1 MIYPPYD
8 LKVEYLREP
17 EAIDL
22 PRPRFSWKLKSD
34 QRGDGQTAYQI
45 IVSSEKELVEKEIGD
60 FWDSG
65 KVRGNS
71 SIQIPYLGEE
81 LLSCQ
86 VYYWRVRCWNQKDE
100 ASPFSEISTFKTG
113 FMGTSKFKTSWISL
127 PEPEYFHAE
136 KTVLLGEEEPEN
148 IHYKAIYLRK
158 EFRGKGQATRAT
170 IYICGL
176 GHYVLFLNGQRI
188 GQKVLDPAWSDY
200 HQSAFYSVY
209 EVGALIQENNAIGV
223 ILGNGRYLKKYGYD
237 QPRLAFRMEIYY
249 ENGGFEIIS
258 SDESWRASHGPIQ
271 ENGLYYGEAYDAR
284 LERPGWNLPGFDDR
298 NWKKAIA
305 LSGGPAGLAGQNLP
319 PVAVT
324 EILRPVKI
332 NQLSPNKYIFD
343 FGQNIS
349 GWARLTVR
357 GQTGATVV
365 LRYGEL
371 LDQNGHL
378 NPATNDRA
386 RATDSYVLKGEGL
399 ETFEPSF
406 TYHGFRYVEVSG
418 LPEPPDENTLQGCFV
433 HLKAERT
440 GNFECSEPLL
450 NQIHQMVVRTQR
462 ANLMSIPTDCPQRD
476 ERHGWL
482 ADAWVTA
489 EASSFNFD
497 LAAFYQHFLN
507 LIRQAQKEDGS
518 LPDFVPPYNQKTYPA
533 DPAWSAAYL
542 QLCWH
547 MYQFYGDREILRKH
561 FQSLKKYV
569 EFLRKKVAGNLQFSL
584 GKYGDWCQPG
594 SMVPK
599 KTPLELVTSSFY
611 YYEVKL
617 FSDICQLVGRQEEAK
632 EYRELAKQIKNA
644 FNQVFLEENQY
655 KALRQSPVD
664 RQPDQTANLLPL
676 AFDLVPEE
684 AREKV
689 WENLRYSLEVNHD
702 RHLDTGILGTHY
714 LFEVLDKFHRSD
726 LALDIVLQESYPGWG
741 YMIKEGAT
749 TLWERWEKLT
759 GRGMNSHNHVMFGS
773 VDAWFYKTLA
783 GLSPAEPGWQT
794 FRVKPFAEGKL
805 TWARAEYDTPFG
817 KASVFWKKERNEY
830 QLKLSVP
837 PNTKARVYFPR
848 LWDEFIVEE
857 SQVLLWDG
865 QNFLPPENRPEISLA
880 ENGQVPVFWVDSG
893 DYHFWMK
900 PAGSKIEEIS

>member
-1 MIYPPYD
+1 MIYPPHD
-8 LKVEYLREP
+8 LKVEYLKEP
-17 EAIDL
+17 ETLDL

-34 QRGDGQTAYQI
+34 RRGDGQSAYQI
-45 IVSSEKELVEKEIGD
+45 IVSSEKEICEKEIGD

-86 VYYWRVRCWNQKDE
+86 VYYWRVRWWNQRDE
-100 ASPFSEISTFKTG
+100 ASPFSEIATFKTG
-113 FMGTSKFKTSWISL
+113 FMGTSKFKASWISL
-127 PEPEYFHAE
+127 PEPEHFLAE

-148 IHYKAIYLRK
+148 VHYKAIYLRK
-158 EFRGKGQATRAT
+158 EFQGRGRASRAT

-176 GHYVLFLNGQRI
+176 GHYVLYLNGQRI
-188 GQKVLDPAWSDY
+188 GQKVLDPVWSDY
-200 HQSAFYSVY
+200 HQVAYYSAY
-209 EVGALIQENNAIGV
+209 EVSELIQERNALGV

-237 QPRLAFRMEIYY
+237 QPRLALRLEIYY

-258 SDESWRASHGPIQ
+258 SDESWRASHGAIQ
-271 ENGLYYGEAYDAR
+271 ENGLYYGEDYDAR
-284 LERPGWNLPGFDDR
+284 LEMPGWNLPGFDDSS
-298 NWKKAIA
+298 WKKAIA
-305 LSGGPAGLAGQNLP
+305 LSGGPAVLAGENLP

-324 EILRPVKI
+324 EIITPVQI
-332 NQLSPNKYIFD
+332 NQLAADKYLFD

-349 GWARLTVR
+349 GWARLKVR
-357 GQTGATVV
+357 GPAGTTVV

-371 LDQNGHL
+371 VDQNGHL
-378 NPATNDRA
+378 NNATNDRA
-386 RATDSYVLKGEGL
+386 RATDTCVLRGEGL
-399 ETFEPSF
+399 ETYEPSF

-418 LPEPPDENTLQGCFV
+418 LPEPPGENTLQACFV
-433 HLKAERT
+433 HLKAERA
-440 GNFECSEPLL
+440 GDFECSEPLL
-450 NQIHQMVVRTQR
+450 NQIHQMVLRTQR

-507 LIRQAQKEDGS
+507 LIRQAQMEDGS
-518 LPDFVPPYNQKTYPA
+518 LPDFVPPYNKKTYPA
-533 DPAWSAAYL
+533 DPAWSSAYL

-547 MYQFYGDREILRKH
+547 MYQFYGDRDVLRKH
-561 FQSLKKYV
+561 FQGLKKYV
-569 EFLRKKVAGNLQFSL
+569 DFLRKKATGNLQLAS

-594 SMVPK
+594 AMVPK
-599 KTPLELVTSSFY
+599 KTPLELVTSAFY
-611 YYEVKL
+611 YRDVQL
-617 FSDICQLVGRQEEAK
+617 FSEICQLVGRQEEAQ
-632 EYRELAKQIKNA
+632 EYRELARQIKNA
-644 FNQVFLEENQY
+644 FNQYFLEENQY
-655 KALRQSPVD
+655 KALRQSLVD
-664 RQPDQTANLLPL
+664 RLPDQTANLLPL

-689 WENLRYSLEVNHD
+689 WKSLCYSVEVLHD
-702 RHLDTGILGTHY
+702 RHLDTGLLGTRY

-726 LALDIVLQESYPGWG
+726 LALDVILQESYPGWG

-773 VDAWFYKTLA
+773 VEAWFYKTLA
-783 GLSPAEPGWQT
+783 GLYLMEPGWQT
-794 FRVKPFAEGKL
+794 FRVKPYVEGKVS
-805 TWARAEYDTPFG
+805 WARAEYETPFG
-817 KASVFWKKERNEY
+817 KAAVYWKKEQDEY

-837 PNTKARVYFPR
+837 AGTRAKVYFPR
-848 LWDEFIVEE
+848 LWAKAVIEE
-857 SQVLLWDG
+857 SQILLWDG
-865 QNFLPPENRPEISLA
+865 QDFLLPENKSEISLA
-880 ENGQVPVFWVDSG
+880 EKEKELVFWVESG
-893 DYHFWMK
+893 NYHFWMK
-900 PAGSKIEEIS
+900 PAGAKT